1 MDRGAVREFV
11 DVETGEKIVLPPL
24 KPVKAERFSKTMTE
38 VWHHVYKHNFF
49 TGAEERV
56 LSRLATYLQ
65 LNTNAIVTP
74 GGEYMSIEDMARYLY
89 MDRTH
94 VRRTVKGLI
103 RKNAIGVW
111 RSGDYEIYYINPFLY
126 RKGNVD
132 PYLWLLF
139 DREYHERARK
149 ENVKCFRAGK
159 KYTNLIM
166 AV

>member
-1 MDRGAVREFV
+1 MSHVLFDP
-11 DVETGEKIVLPPL
+11 ETGEIIGQPK
-24 KPVKAERFSKTMTE
+24 VKSERFQKQMRE
-38 VWHHVYKHNFF
+38 VWRHVYEKGLF
-49 TGAEERV
+49 TAAEERI
-56 LSRLATYLQ
+56 LSRLANYLQ

-74 GGEYMSIEDMARYLY
+74 GGEYMGIEDMARYLY
-89 MDRTH
+89 MDRAH
-94 VRRTVKGLI
+94 VRRRIKSLI

-111 RSGDYEIYYINPFLY
+111 RSGDYEIYYINPVLY
-126 RKGNVD
+126 RCGNVD

-159 KYTNLIM
+159 KYTNLIV